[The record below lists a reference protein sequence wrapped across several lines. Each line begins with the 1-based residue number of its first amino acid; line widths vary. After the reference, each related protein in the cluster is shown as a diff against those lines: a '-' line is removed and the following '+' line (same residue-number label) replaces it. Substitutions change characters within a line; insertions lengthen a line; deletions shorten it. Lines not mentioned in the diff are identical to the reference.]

1 VAAIFCAAA
10 GSGNQAA
17 PPADTQAPPPTAENE
32 EPRKPTAAEP
42 DPETLSRA
50 LQLIRQ
56 GRHAEARRFLE
67 PVVARHPE
75 STRALL
81 FLALTYHKENHWEP
95 ARELYER
102 VLELDPDFHE
112 CKVSYGWCLYYL
124 GEPVRAKEMFEA
136 YLSVKPDYLDAIF
149 ALGLI
154 AFDGDDVEAARKRF
168 TRAVELAQAQGDR
181 PREALS
187 RFRLADVL
195 VRTGDLESARIEL
208 LRSIGLDPTNPK
220 SYFKLS
226 RVLQRLGDDEGAARA
241 RQKYEEVLTRNPPRG
256 EMR

>member
-1 VAAIFCAAA
+1 
-10 GSGNQAA
+10 
-17 PPADTQAPPPTAENE
+17 
-32 EPRKPTAAEP
+32 
-42 DPETLSRA
+42 
-50 LQLIRQ
+50 
-56 GRHAEARRFLE
+56 
-67 PVVARHPE
+67 
-75 STRALL
+75 
-81 FLALTYHKENHWEP
+81 
-95 ARELYER
+95 
-102 VLELDPDFHE
+102 
-112 CKVSYGWCLYYL
+112 
-124 GEPVRAKEMFEA
+124 MFEA
-136 YLSVKPDYLDAIF
+136 YLSVKPDYVDAIF

-195 VRTGDLESARIEL
+195 VRTGDLEHARSEL
-208 LRSIGLDPTNPK
+208 LRSIGLDPNNPK